1 MKPKNSGSGRRIVC
15 LVLVAVML
23 LGLISSA
30 LIIMVNAASSSEIK
44 KELNGLR
51 SQQAELKKEREAL
64 QAKIKE
70 NQSKTQTL
78 VEKKSDIDQQISMT
92 QASIDNLN
100 EQVQQ
105 YSLLIAN
112 KQADLEAS
120 QAEEQRL
127 NTQYKTRIRSMEET
141 GSISYWAILFGANSF
156 SDLLDKIDVI
166 QEIAKADQLMMDKM
180 KAVSEQIAAER
191 AELEQQMA
199 ELDAT
204 RQELDQQEQDLEA
217 QRAEQDTLLTEMLAA
232 YEEMNADYMQNM
244 ADEAALSEE
253 IAKSESAY
261 YAALSK
267 EEAERI
273 AALNRQNNNKG
284 SSSNSSGAT
293 NTGGWLYPLPYQCQV
308 TDSYGY
314 RIHPLTKKYSWHN
327 GVDFGAAAGTAI
339 LAAKSGTVTT
349 AAYSGAWGYYVVINH
364 GDGYS
369 TLYAHQP
376 SLSVSVGDYVTQGQT
391 SAMSAPPATPPART
405 CTSPSTTTAPTSTPS
420 TTSADPIQT
429 PLPQPAPRL
438 WESFYLLQSPGES
451 VQRRK
456 YLPQAVFPQKF
467 KRSKL
472 QTRSHRIRR
481 RAVKTRKVTTEW
493 NDTRN
498 IGPHLNADAAGIK
511 P

>member
-1 MKPKNSGSGRRIVC
+1 
-15 LVLVAVML
+15 
-23 LGLISSA
+23 
-30 LIIMVNAASSSEIK
+30 
-44 KELNGLR
+44 
-51 SQQAELKKEREAL
+51 
-64 QAKIKE
+64 
-70 NQSKTQTL
+70 
-78 VEKKSDIDQQISMT
+78 MT

-166 QEIAKADQLMMDKM
+166 QEIAKADQLMLEKM
-180 KAVSEQIAAER
+180 KAVSEQIASER
-191 AELEQQMA
+191 TELEQQMA
-199 ELDAT
+199 ELDTT
-204 RQELDQQEQDLEA
+204 REELDQQEQDLEA

-349 AAYSGAWGYYVVINH
+349 AAYSGAWG
-364 GDGYS
+364 
-369 TLYAHQP
+369 LRRHQP
-376 SLSVSVGDYVTQGQT
+376 RRRLFHPLR
-391 SAMSAPPATPPART
+391 PPAVFVRVGRRLRHAGPDHRL
-405 CTSPSTTTAPTSTPS
+405 CR
-420 TTSADPIQT
+420 
-429 PLPQPAPRL
+429 LHRLLHRPAPALHHLLQRL
-438 WESFYLLQSPGES
+438 RRQPLQLHRLTRSKPLSHSLPPGCGKAFYLLQSPGAS
-451 VQRRK
+451 APRRK
-456 YLPQAVFPQKF
+456 SQPQDVLPQIF

-481 RAVKTRKVTTEW
+481 RAVKTRRVSIEW

-498 IGPHLNADAAGIK
+498 IGPRLNADAAGTK

>member
-1 MKPKNSGSGRRIVC
+1 MKNRKKLVSILAGVMAAV
-15 LVLVAVML
+15 LVLTLILSL
-23 LGLISSA
+23 LPTRA
-30 LIIMVNAASSSEIK
+30 YAASSSEIRK
-44 KELNGLR
+44 QITGLQEQRTEMKSKMKELE
-51 SQQAELKKEREAL
+51 SQYQENKDEISNIVAKKNL
-64 QAKIKE
+64 
-70 NQSKTQTL
+70 
-78 VEKKSDIDQQISMT
+78 IDQEMTLLHAQVDNINEQIT
-92 QASIDNLN
+92 AYGVLVADKQDELDAAQENYNTLN
-100 EQVQQ
+100 E
-105 YSLLIAN
+105 
-112 KQADLEAS
+112 E
-120 QAEEQRL
+120 
-127 NTQYKTRIRSMEET
+127 YKTRIRTMEEEGT
-141 GSISYWAILFGANSF
+141 LSYWEVLFKANSF

-391 SAMSAPPATPPART
+391 IGYVG
-405 CTSPSTTTAPTSTPS
+405 STGYST
-420 TTSADPIQT
+420 
-429 PLPQPAPRL
+429 
-438 WESFYLLQSPGES
+438 
-451 VQRRK
+451 
-456 YLPQAVFPQKF
+456 
-467 KRSKL
+467 
-472 QTRSHRIRR
+472 
-481 RAVKTRKVTTEW
+481 
-493 NDTRN
+493 
-498 IGPHLNADAAGIK
+498 GPHLHFTIYYNGSDVNPFNYIG
-511 P
+511 

>member
-166 QEIAKADQLMMDKM
+166 QEIAKADQQMLKKM

-273 AALNRQNNNKG
+273 AVKWMKAVTESFKTTGNLWEKYNVETG
-284 SSSNSSGAT
+284 TTDVSNEYEMPAML
-293 NTGGWLYPLPYQCQV
+293 GWTAGTFICLDDYLAGEMQPDPLPSEYM
-308 TDSYGY
+308 SY
-314 RIHPLTKKYSWHN
+314 
-327 GVDFGAAAGTAI
+327 
-339 LAAKSGTVTT
+339 
-349 AAYSGAWGYYVVINH
+349 
-364 GDGYS
+364 
-369 TLYAHQP
+369 
-376 SLSVSVGDYVTQGQT
+376 
-391 SAMSAPPATPPART
+391 
-405 CTSPSTTTAPTSTPS
+405 
-420 TTSADPIQT
+420 
-429 PLPQPAPRL
+429 
-438 WESFYLLQSPGES
+438 
-451 VQRRK
+451 
-456 YLPQAVFPQKF
+456 
-467 KRSKL
+467 
-472 QTRSHRIRR
+472 
-481 RAVKTRKVTTEW
+481 
-493 NDTRN
+493 
-498 IGPHLNADAAGIK
+498 
-511 P
+511 

>member
-1 MKPKNSGSGRRIVC
+1 MKQKKSGSGRRIVC
-15 LVLVAVML
+15 LVLAAVML

-44 KELNGLR
+44 KELTGLR
-51 SQQAELKKEREAL
+51 NQQAELKKERDAL

-70 NQSKTQTL
+70 NQSKTQSL
-78 VEKKSDIDQQISMT
+78 VDKKSDIDQQINMT
-92 QASIDNLN
+92 LATVDNL
-100 EQVQQ
+100 
-105 YSLLIAN
+105 N

-166 QEIAKADQLMMDKM
+166 QEIAKADQQMLKKM
-180 KAVSEQIAAER
+180 KAVSEQIATER

-391 SAMSAPPATPPART
+391 IGYVG
-405 CTSPSTTTAPTSTPS
+405 STGYST
-420 TTSADPIQT
+420 
-429 PLPQPAPRL
+429 
-438 WESFYLLQSPGES
+438 
-451 VQRRK
+451 
-456 YLPQAVFPQKF
+456 
-467 KRSKL
+467 
-472 QTRSHRIRR
+472 
-481 RAVKTRKVTTEW
+481 
-493 NDTRN
+493 
-498 IGPHLNADAAGIK
+498 GPHLHFTIYYNGSDVNPFNYIG
-511 P
+511 

>member
-1 MKPKNSGSGRRIVC
+1 MKQKKSGSARRIVC
-15 LVLVAVML
+15 LVLAAVML
-23 LGLISSA
+23 LGLVSSA

-44 KELNGLR
+44 KELTGHR

-78 VEKKSDIDQQISMT
+78 VDKKSDID
-92 QASIDNLN
+92 

-112 KQADLEAS
+112 KQAELEAS
-120 QAEEQRL
+120 QAEEKRL
-127 NTQYKTRIRSMEET
+127 NEQYKTRIRSMEET

-180 KAVSEQIAAER
+180 KAVSEKITSER
-191 AELEQQMA
+191 
-199 ELDAT
+199 T
-204 RQELDQQEQDLEA
+204 ELDQQEQELED
-217 QRAEQDTLLTEMLAA
+217 QRAEADTLLGDMMKA
-232 YEEMNADYMQNM
+232 YEEMNADYEQNM
-244 ADEAALSEE
+244 ANEAELSDE
-253 IAKSESAY
+253 IAKSEAAY

-284 SSSNSSGAT
+284 SNSNSSGAT

-314 RIHPLTKKYSWHN
+314 RTHPLTGKYSWHN

-339 LAAKSGTVTT
+339 LATKSGTVTT
-349 AAYSGAWGYYVVINH
+349 AAYSAAWGYYVVINH

-369 TLYAHQP
+369 SLYAHQP
-376 SLSVSVGDYVTQGQT
+376 SCSVSVGDYVTQGQT
-391 SAMSAPPATPPART
+391 IGYVG
-405 CTSPSTTTAPTSTPS
+405 STGWST
-420 TTSADPIQT
+420 
-429 PLPQPAPRL
+429 
-438 WESFYLLQSPGES
+438 
-451 VQRRK
+451 
-456 YLPQAVFPQKF
+456 
-467 KRSKL
+467 
-472 QTRSHRIRR
+472 
-481 RAVKTRKVTTEW
+481 
-493 NDTRN
+493 
-498 IGPHLNADAAGIK
+498 GPHLHFTIYYNGADVNPFNYIG
-511 P
+511 

>member
-44 KELNGLR
+44 KELTGLR

-100 EQVQQ
+100 EQVQ
-105 YSLLIAN
+105 
-112 KQADLEAS
+112 QADLEAS

-391 SAMSAPPATPPART
+391 IGTVG
-405 CTSPSTTTAPTSTPS
+405 STGYST
-420 TTSADPIQT
+420 
-429 PLPQPAPRL
+429 
-438 WESFYLLQSPGES
+438 
-451 VQRRK
+451 
-456 YLPQAVFPQKF
+456 
-467 KRSKL
+467 
-472 QTRSHRIRR
+472 
-481 RAVKTRKVTTEW
+481 
-493 NDTRN
+493 
-498 IGPHLNADAAGIK
+498 GPHLHFTIYYNGADVNPFNYIG
-511 P
+511 

>member
-156 SDLLDKIDVI
+156 SDLLDKIDMI
-166 QEIAKADQLMMDKM
+166 QEIAKADQLMMEKL
-180 KAVSEQIAAER
+180 KAMSEKIAGER
-191 AELEQQMA
+191 ADLETQMDDLNAAKDELAVQQAELE
-199 ELDAT
+199 T
-204 RQELDQQEQDLEA
+204 
-217 QRAEQDTLLTEMLAA
+217 QRAESDELLIQMAKE
-232 YEEMNADYMQNM
+232 YESMSAEYADYEAME
-244 ADEAALSEE
+244 DELSAQ
-253 IAKSESAY
+253 IAKSETDY
-261 YAALSK
+261 FNALSR
-267 EEAERI
+267 EQAAAI
-273 AALNRQNNNKG
+273 AAAAAQKPSNG
-284 SSSNSSGAT
+284 SSAAPSSSGFVFPLAYAT
-293 NTGGWLYPLPYQCQV
+293 KI
-308 TDSYGY
+308 TDAYGY
-314 RIHPLTKKYSWHN
+314 RIHPLSGTKKWHN
-327 GVDFGAAAGTAI
+327 GVDFAAGEGTAI
-339 LAAKSGTVTT
+339 YATKAGTVTSAT
-349 AAYSGAWGYYVVINH
+349 YNEAYGNMVTINH

-369 TLYAHQP
+369 SLYGHMTNYI
-376 SLSVSVGDYVTQGQT
+376 VSVGDTVSAGQT
-391 SAMSAPPATPPART
+391 IGYVG
-405 CTSPSTTTAPTSTPS
+405 STGWST
-420 TTSADPIQT
+420 
-429 PLPQPAPRL
+429 
-438 WESFYLLQSPGES
+438 
-451 VQRRK
+451 
-456 YLPQAVFPQKF
+456 
-467 KRSKL
+467 
-472 QTRSHRIRR
+472 
-481 RAVKTRKVTTEW
+481 
-493 NDTRN
+493 
-498 IGPHLNADAAGIK
+498 GPHLHFTIYYNGSDVN
-511 P
+511 PLNYVSMS

>member
-339 LAAKSGTVTT
+339 LAAKSTRSRPQPILAPGAITSSSTT
-349 AAYSGAWGYYVVINH
+349 ATAIPP
-364 GDGYS
+364 S
-369 TLYAHQP
+369 TPTSRPCPCRSAITSRRVRP
-376 SLSVSVGDYVTQGQT
+376 

-420 TTSADPIQT
+420 TTSADQIQN

-438 WESFYLLQSPGES
+438 WESFYLLQSPGAS
-451 VQRRK
+451 APRRK
-456 YLPQAVFPQKF
+456 SQPQDVLPQIF
-467 KRSKL
+467 KRSCP
-472 QTRSHRIRR
+472 QIWCPVSGGAYQDARR
-481 RAVKTRKVTTEW
+481 VSIEW
-493 NDTRN
+493 NDIQN
-498 IGPHLNADAAGIK
+498 IGPHLNADAAGTK

>member
-1 MKPKNSGSGRRIVC
+1 MKQKKSGSGRRVVC
-15 LVLVAVML
+15 LVLAAVML
-23 LGLISSA
+23 LGLVSSA

-51 SQQAELKKEREAL
+51 NQQAELKKERDAL
-64 QAKIKE
+64 QAKINE
-70 NQSKTQTL
+70 NKTKTQTL
-78 VEKKSDIDQQISMT
+78 VDKKSDIDQQISMA

-127 NTQYKTRIRSMEET
+127 NEQYKTRIRSMEET
-141 GSISYWAILFGANSF
+141 GSISYWGILFGANSF

-166 QEIAKADQLMMDKM
+166 QEIAKADQLMLEKM
-180 KAVSEQIAAER
+180 KAVSDQIASDRE
-191 AELEQQMA
+191 ELEQQLA

-204 RQELDQQEQDLEA
+204 REELAQQEQELEG

-244 ADEAALSEE
+244 ADEAALSSE
-253 IAKSESAY
+253 IAKSEAAY

-267 EEAERI
+267 EEAARI
-273 AALNRQNNNKG
+273 AEQNRQNNHKG

-314 RIHPLTKKYSWHN
+314 RIHPLTGKYSWHN
-327 GVDFGAAAGTAI
+327 GVDFGAAANTAI
-339 LAAKSGTVTT
+339 LATKSGTVTT
-349 AAYSGAWGYYVVINH
+349 AAYSKAWGYYVVINH

-369 TLYAHQP
+369 SLYAHQP

-391 SAMSAPPATPPART
+391 IGYVG
-405 CTSPSTTTAPTSTPS
+405 STGYST
-420 TTSADPIQT
+420 
-429 PLPQPAPRL
+429 
-438 WESFYLLQSPGES
+438 
-451 VQRRK
+451 
-456 YLPQAVFPQKF
+456 
-467 KRSKL
+467 
-472 QTRSHRIRR
+472 
-481 RAVKTRKVTTEW
+481 
-493 NDTRN
+493 
-498 IGPHLNADAAGIK
+498 GPHLHFTIYYNGSDVNPFNYIG
-511 P
+511 

>member
-314 RIHPLTKKYSWHN
+314 RTHPVTGKRGTWHN
-327 GVDFGAAAGTAI
+327 GVDLAAGSGTSIYAS
-339 LAAKSGTVTT
+339 KSGTVTT
-349 AAYSGAWGYYVVINH
+349 AVNSSIWGNYVVINH
-364 GDGYS
+364 GDGFS
-369 TLYAHQP
+369 TLYAHMQG
-376 SLSVSVGDYVTQGQT
+376 LIVSVGDYVKQGQT
-391 SAMSAPPATPPART
+391 IGYVG
-405 CTSPSTTTAPTSTPS
+405 STGLST
-420 TTSADPIQT
+420 
-429 PLPQPAPRL
+429 
-438 WESFYLLQSPGES
+438 
-451 VQRRK
+451 
-456 YLPQAVFPQKF
+456 
-467 KRSKL
+467 
-472 QTRSHRIRR
+472 
-481 RAVKTRKVTTEW
+481 
-493 NDTRN
+493 
-498 IGPHLNADAAGIK
+498 GPHLHFTIYYNGSDVNPMSYIG
-511 P
+511 

>member
-1 MKPKNSGSGRRIVC
+1 MKQKKSGSARRIVC
-15 LVLVAVML
+15 LVLAAVML
-23 LGLISSA
+23 LGLVSSA

-44 KELNGLR
+44 KELTGLR

-78 VEKKSDIDQQISMT
+78 VDKKSDIDQQISMT
-92 QASIDNLN
+92 QASISNLN

-112 KQADLEAS
+112 KQAELEAS
-120 QAEEQRL
+120 QAEEKRL
-127 NTQYKTRIRSMEET
+127 NEQYKTRIRSMEET

-180 KAVSEQIAAER
+180 KAVSEKITSER
-191 AELEQQMA
+191 TELEQQMA
-199 ELDAT
+199 ELDVT
-204 RQELDQQEQDLEA
+204 REELDQQEQELED
-217 QRAEQDTLLTEMLAA
+217 QRAEADTLLGDMMKA
-232 YEEMNADYMQNM
+232 YEEMNADYEQNM
-244 ADEAALSEE
+244 ANEAELSDE
-253 IAKSESAY
+253 IAKSEAAY

-284 SSSNSSGAT
+284 SNSNSSGAT

-314 RIHPLTKKYSWHN
+314 RTHPLTGKYSWHN

-339 LAAKSGTVTT
+339 LATKSGTVTT
-349 AAYSGAWGYYVVINH
+349 AAYSAAWGYYVVINH

-369 TLYAHQP
+369 SLYAHQP
-376 SLSVSVGDYVTQGQT
+376 SCSVSVGDYVTQGQT
-391 SAMSAPPATPPART
+391 IVYVG
-405 CTSPSTTTAPTSTPS
+405 STGWST
-420 TTSADPIQT
+420 
-429 PLPQPAPRL
+429 
-438 WESFYLLQSPGES
+438 
-451 VQRRK
+451 
-456 YLPQAVFPQKF
+456 
-467 KRSKL
+467 
-472 QTRSHRIRR
+472 
-481 RAVKTRKVTTEW
+481 
-493 NDTRN
+493 
-498 IGPHLNADAAGIK
+498 GPHLHFTIYYNGADVNPFNYIG
-511 P
+511 

>member
-1 MKPKNSGSGRRIVC
+1 MKQKKSGAGRRVVC
-15 LVLVAVML
+15 LVLAAVML
-23 LGLISSA
+23 LGLVSSA

-51 SQQAELKKEREAL
+51 NQQAELKKERDAL
-64 QAKIKE
+64 QAKINE
-70 NQSKTQTL
+70 NKTKTQTL
-78 VEKKSDIDQQISMT
+78 VDKKSDIDQQISMT

-105 YSLLIAN
+105 YSLLISD
-112 KQADLEAS
+112 KQSELEAS

-127 NTQYKTRIRSMEET
+127 NEQYKTRIRSMEET
-141 GSISYWAILFGANSF
+141 GNISYWGILFGANSF

-166 QEIAKADQLMMDKM
+166 QEIAKADQRMLEKM
-180 KAVSEQIAAER
+180 KAVSDQIASER
-191 AELEQQMA
+191 EELEQQLA

-204 RQELDQQEQDLEA
+204 REELAQQEQELEG

-267 EEAERI
+267 EEAARI
-273 AALNRQNNNKG
+273 AEQNRQNNNKG
-284 SSSNSSGAT
+284 SSNSSGAT

-391 SAMSAPPATPPART
+391 IGYVG
-405 CTSPSTTTAPTSTPS
+405 STGYST
-420 TTSADPIQT
+420 
-429 PLPQPAPRL
+429 
-438 WESFYLLQSPGES
+438 
-451 VQRRK
+451 
-456 YLPQAVFPQKF
+456 
-467 KRSKL
+467 
-472 QTRSHRIRR
+472 
-481 RAVKTRKVTTEW
+481 
-493 NDTRN
+493 
-498 IGPHLNADAAGIK
+498 GPHLHFTIYYNGSDVNPFNYIG
-511 P
+511 